1 MADKEAT
8 PPTEKARLRRGIA
21 FETLELKGK
30 AAADMV
36 LLLIE
41 KPDQLQARECLVR
54 CVETLPAVCALSS
67 MPGMSLGD
75 SSKLSVDLP
84 CPSCPSPRPSFKA
97 CRHRRRRRCHHHHCR
112 QYHGEYSACFS
123 SPTLFSPAT
132 SSDFDSSF
140 FLATDAGADS
150 GGA

>member
-75 SSKLSVDLP
+75 GRLEQALGGLALSVMP
-84 CPSCPSPRPSFKA
+84 ITKA
-97 CRHRRRRRCHHHHCR
+97 K
-112 QYHGEYSACFS
+112 F
-123 SPTLFSPAT
+123 
-132 SSDFDSSF
+132 
-140 FLATDAGADS
+140 
-150 GGA
+150 

>member
-1 MADKEAT
+1 VLKKLEMADKEAT

-75 SSKLSVDLP
+75 GRLEQALGGLALSVMP
-84 CPSCPSPRPSFKA
+84 ITKA
-97 CRHRRRRRCHHHHCR
+97 K
-112 QYHGEYSACFS
+112 F
-123 SPTLFSPAT
+123 
-132 SSDFDSSF
+132 
-140 FLATDAGADS
+140 
-150 GGA
+150 